1 MKKITIF
8 AITLF
13 IKMTAFSQTV
23 IPLYDKV
30 PNVKGTATNLEKIPV
45 KGEVSDVTTPTLT
58 VFKAEHSNDLKTAIL
73 ILPGG
78 GYAHLAME
86 KEGYDVAKA
95 YNKVGITAF
104 VLKYRMP
111 LPQTFDNSKFVP
123 FQDAEQAMYLIRK
136 NASQYNI
143 DPNNVGIIGFSAG
156 GHLASTLLVH
166 ADTSLISNTENI
178 NLFPNWSLLGYPV
191 ISMSLEYGHT
201 GSRKNL
207 IGNEAPQSDI
217 DYFSNQLH
225 ITPTTPPSFLFL
237 ASDDKTVNPINSIL
251 YYEGLLKNKVK
262 AEMHIYQNGGHG
274 FGLNNKT
281 TKESWLDASV
291 DWLQQN
297 KYIP

>member
-1 MKKITIF
+1 MKKITIV

-13 IKMTAFSQTV
+13 FKMTAFTQTV

-30 PNVKGTATNLEKIPV
+30 PNLKETSTNLEKIPV
-45 KGEVSDVTTPTLT
+45 KGEVSDVTIPTLT
-58 VFKAEHSNDLKTAIL
+58 IFQAEKSNACKTAIL

-78 GYAHLAME
+78 GYSHLAME

-95 YNKVGITAF
+95 YNKIGITAF

-111 LPQTFDNSKFVP
+111 LNKVFNDSKFVP
-123 FQDAEQAMYLIRK
+123 LQDAEQAMYLIRK
-136 NASQYNI
+136 NASNYKI

-166 ADTSLISNTENI
+166 SDTSLISNEEHV
-178 NLFPNWSLLGYPV
+178 NLLPNWALLGYPV
-191 ISMSLEYGHT
+191 ITMSLEYGHT

-207 IGNEAPQSDI
+207 IGNDATQSDI

-225 ITPTTPPSFLFL
+225 ITNTTPPSFLFL
-237 ASDDKTVNPINSIL
+237 ASDDKTVNPLNSIL
-251 YYEGLLKNKVK
+251 FYEGLLKNKIN

-281 TKESWLDASV
+281 TKESWLDASI

-297 KYIP
+297 KFIP